1 VSERNDQPVSDVLDH
16 AIAALRATEGSGGPP
31 PRLVASTIEALQ
43 NLDQGPDFVR
53 FPEKRNR
60 MFTLLRYSG
69 VAAVLMLAVGLWGL
83 DRNAGLSFAQVV
95 ENVQNAKSV
104 QFELKQKFG
113 HQPELKTCMALQGDL
128 VRYEIPDMLILTMDT
143 KEKKGLEL
151 DVPVKVARVLDS
163 AKEIPAKALKD
174 PIDRLRNLKQEIKDE
189 VDRLPDEKIDG
200 NLCQVY
206 QVKGHL
212 KETKNRPTPLGIVPD
227 QFKLWVDAK
236 TGLPVQI
243 VAQGPE
249 TLLVYE
255 KFQWDVPI
263 AESQFST
270 KIPQG
275 YRIEEPLVAAL
286 DPNRIYYQQGWV
298 ALYSVQPDGQKPQEQ
313 FVPRLVNSPDTYVA
327 DKAEL
332 SPDGRYLAM
341 AYTHTTKNGSYPPY
355 RVLLWD
361 RTHPG
366 LDAVEVY
373 ARPEGELQS
382 WQFSPDGKRLFV
394 NWWQHVAGKPMT
406 EGREGTDVVDVATK
420 FTVPVKLPSYRDA
433 QGHDQEMRFA
443 AASADGQSYLVV
455 GQGLHVANATG
466 QLGRRLGPADARI
479 FIPSV
484 RLSGDGTQ
492 AIYVTQQPD
501 NSQKLWIVS
510 LTDGLP
516 RELIPASKYTDVR
529 ARWAPDGSRIAY
541 SCRQFDPTHGPFF
554 HGKET
559 YLYLVPSG
567 GGEAE
572 ILKSA
577 QVGPNGPSLQLT
589 AWR

>member
-1 VSERNDQPVSDVLDH
+1 MSESNDQPVSDVLDQ
-16 AIAALRATEGSGGPP
+16 ALAALRASEGSGGPP
-31 PRLVASTIEALQ
+31 PRLLASTIEALQ

-53 FPEKRNR
+53 FPERRKR

-69 VAAVLMLAVGLWGL
+69 AAAVLMLALALWGL

-104 QFELKQKFG
+104 RFELKQKLG
-113 HQPELKTCMALQGDL
+113 HQPEFKTQMALQGDL
-128 VRYEIPDMLILTMDT
+128 IRYEIPDLLILTMNT

-163 AKEIPAKALKD
+163 AKEIPAKVFKN
-174 PIDRLRNLKQEIKDE
+174 PIERLRNLKQEIKDQ
-189 VDRLPDEKIDG
+189 VDRLPDENIDG

-212 KETKNRPTPLGIVPD
+212 KKTKNSPAPLGIVPD

-243 VAQGPE
+243 VAQDPE

-255 KFQWDVPI
+255 KFEWDVPI
-263 AESQFST
+263 PEAQFSL

-275 YRIEEPLVAAL
+275 YRIEEPIVAAL
-286 DPNRIYYQQGWV
+286 EPNRIYYQQGWV
-298 ALYSVQPDGQKPQEQ
+298 ALYSLQPDGQKPQEQ
-313 FVPRLVNSPDTYVA
+313 FAPRLVNSPDTYVA

-341 AYTHTTKNGSYPPY
+341 AYTHTTKEGSFPPY

-382 WQFSPDGKRLFV
+382 WQFSPDGRRLFV
-394 NWWQHVAGKPMT
+394 NWWQHVAGEPIT
-406 EGREGTDVVDVATK
+406 EGREGTEVVDVATK
-420 FTVPVKLPSYRDA
+420 FTAPVKLPSYRDA
-433 QGHDQEMRFA
+433 QGHEQEMRFA
-443 AASADGQSYLVV
+443 AVSADGQTYLVV
-455 GQGLHVANATG
+455 GQGLHVADATG
-466 QLGRRLGPADARI
+466 KVGRRLSPTDARI
-479 FIPSV
+479 FVPSV
-484 RLSGDGTQ
+484 RLSADGKH

-501 NSQKLWIVS
+501 NSQELWIVS
-510 LTDGLP
+510 LADGLP
-516 RELIPASKYTDVR
+516 RELIPAGKYTDLR

-541 SCRQFDPTHGPFF
+541 SARQFDASHGPFF

-559 YLYLVPSG
+559 YLYLVAGS

-572 ILKSA
+572 LLKSA
-577 QVGPNGPSLQLT
+577 QVGLNGPSLQVI